1 MSLFIND
8 ALAAAPAA
16 GTAASPA
23 GGGLDLLFMV
33 AFFGAIMYFMII
45 RPQQKRAKEHRKM
58 IEALR
63 KGDEVA
69 TSGGL
74 LGVVTATGDDIIT
87 IEIAD
92 GVEIKVQPQAITAV
106 LPKGTLKKG

>member
-1 MSLFIND
+1 MSLFISD
-8 ALAAAPAA
+8 AFAQAPAA
-16 GTAASPA
+16 PPQGA
-23 GGGLDLLFMV
+23 GLDLLFMV
-33 AFFGAIMYFMII
+33 VFFGVIMYFMII

-63 KGDEVA
+63 EGDEVA

-74 LGVVTATGDDIIT
+74 LGVVTRTGDDIIS

-106 LPKGTLKKG
+106 LPKGTIKKG